1 MERNWKKTL
10 AAALLA
16 VAVAAALVLIGGGL
30 PKNTTAQ
37 DTPGEQTQ
45 QRDDTQ
51 SGSAAS
57 PAADPN
63 DPAVV
68 GGDVGSETTVT
79 GGGSTGEQDRYH
91 TDPVPEG
98 KPAPVEPEDTEV
110 DSAVSY
116 TCTFSISC
124 ETILDNWE
132 LCSESKKPLVPAD
145 GVILP
150 VTTVTFSEG
159 ESVYDVL
166 QRVCR
171 DNKIHMESSWTPM
184 YNSAYIEGI
193 HNLYEFDVG
202 QGSGWMYSVN
212 GWYPNYGCSRY
223 ALQDGDVVAW
233 RYTCDY
239 GADVGGGFTG

>member
-10 AAALLA
+10 VAALLA
-16 VAVAAALVLIGGGL
+16 VAVVVALVLVGGGL
-30 PKNTTAQ
+30 SRNTTPDA
-37 DTPGEQTQ
+37 PGTQTQ
-45 QRDDTQ
+45 QRDDAKTDT
-51 SGSAAS
+51 
-57 PAADPN
+57 PTAADPN

-68 GGDVGSETTVT
+68 S
-79 GGGSTGEQDRYH
+79 GSTGSDTANSGGQDKYG

-98 KPAPVEPEDTEV
+98 KPQPVEPEDTTV
-110 DSAVSY
+110 DSSTAY

-124 ETILDNWE
+124 ETILDNWD
-132 LCSESKKPLVPAD
+132 LCDESKKPMVPAD

-150 VTTVTFSEG
+150 ATTVTFSEG

-166 QRVCR
+166 QRVCK

-202 QGSGWMYSVN
+202 QGSGWMYAAN

-223 ALQDGDVVAW
+223 ALQNGDVVAW

-239 GADVGGGFTG
+239 GADIGGGFTG